1 VDLIVKTLILIVKES
16 FMFPSDSSE
25 VYVSR
30 VMQKV
35 FFEINEDGSEAA
47 ASTGRTNKLL
57 RNEEEGWW
65 AAWRL
70 GCSAPSGLFSLVS
83 ASAMEGDGARVFIC
97 TSISPFKHNTKEKD
111 LIGNWPSTIAI
122 FLSADWKHS

>member
-1 VDLIVKTLILIVKES
+1 MDLIVKTLILIVKES

-57 RNEEEGWW
+57 RNEEEGW
-65 AAWRL
+65 
-70 GCSAPSGLFSLVS
+70 
-83 ASAMEGDGARVFIC
+83 
-97 TSISPFKHNTKEKD
+97 
-111 LIGNWPSTIAI
+111 
-122 FLSADWKHS
+122 